1 MSRVLVVD
9 DAAQLVRALRL
20 NLRARGYE
28 VDTAGTA
35 HEALALASERP
46 PDLVILD
53 LGLPDSDGR
62 NVIGALRTWTNVP
75 IIVLS
80 GRTDQRQ
87 KIAALE
93 AGADDYVT
101 KPFGVDELIARMR
114 AVARRVVTERHP
126 DVVIGDWVVDLSA
139 HRVRPASGE
148 GADQHLTPTEW
159 TILEAL
165 ISNPGRLVTRSQLL
179 RAVWGTD
186 YDPETSS
193 LRLYI
198 AQLRRKLEPAPGR
211 PRFILTEPGLGYRF
225 VTGQPASEG

>member
-35 HEALALASERP
+35 QEALALAAVRP

-62 NVIGALRTWTNVP
+62 NVIGALRAWTNVP

-126 DVVIGDWVVDLSA
+126 DVLIGDWVIDLSA
-139 HRVRPASGE
+139 HRVLPVSGE
-148 GADQHLTPTEW
+148 GSDQHLTPTEW

-165 ISNPGRLVTRSQLL
+165 VTHPGRLVTRSQLL

-225 VTGQPASEG
+225 VTGQATTEH